1 MCSRWGQ
8 PGWLVPGPESPQFSA
23 AGEEGGGP
31 GHPCA
36 RQEQALV
43 PRGSPAPMR
52 LQPPREAPA
61 HAAHGRAAPRL
72 AHLES
77 VREERA
83 WSQAGGAGNTRNH
96 PRSGLF
102 LSRPCCA
109 PAPDPSQPPPTLCLL
124 QTIVLHLHK
133 LSGLQRRRCR
143 GSGEVGLSGSMAVR
157 GSRGAAPWEAASGAA
172 GCGERS
178 VRRGERDGNLSLLA
192 APRREARRRRRARG
206 TGASSR
212 VCAGVAARWGQG
224 PPRHSRPP
232 ARPGV
237 AAAVPGL
244 AAGLALPGRAV
255 AAAPSSGAQSAV
267 HCIYLYINKDSSA
280 VVLQ

>member
-1 MCSRWGQ
+1 M
-8 PGWLVPGPESPQFSA
+8 
-23 AGEEGGGP
+23 
-31 GHPCA
+31 
-36 RQEQALV
+36 

-72 AHLES
+72 VHLES

-83 WSQAGGAGNTRNH
+83 WSQAGGTGNTRNH
-96 PRSGLF
+96 PRSGLL

-178 VRRGERDGNLSLLA
+178 VRRGERDGDLSLLA

>member
-1 MCSRWGQ
+1 MGVRDT
-8 PGWLVPGPESPQFSA
+8 PVPGRSRHWCL
-23 AGEEGGGP
+23 GGP
-31 GHPCA
+31 QHPCGSSRPERPRLTLPMA
-36 RQEQALV
+36 GPL
-43 PRGSPAPMR
+43 RGSRHRSSTARR
-52 LQPPREAPA
+52 LRK
-61 HAAHGRAAPRL
+61 
-72 AHLES
+72 HLDS

-83 WSQAGGAGNTRNH
+83 RSQAGGTGNTRNH
-96 PRSGLF
+96 PRSGLL
-102 LSRPCCA
+102 LSRPWCA
-109 PAPDPSQPPPTLCLL
+109 PAPDSSQPPPTLCLL

-143 GSGEVGLSGSMAVR
+143 GSGEVGLSGPMAVR
-157 GSRGAAPWEAASGAA
+157 GSGGAAPREAAPGAA

-178 VRRGERDGNLSLLA
+178 VRRGERDGGLSLLP

-224 PPRHSRPP
+224 PSRHSRPP

-237 AAAVPGL
+237 AAAVLGL